1 MKLEL
6 FFMKMLGYIF
16 LYYIGFYF
24 YRLAENH
31 KKNKWLFGIV
41 GIATYIFG
49 NTLYIL
55 YDNFFLEQNINNFNI
70 LFFSFKSFSSGVLSI
85 FILFHLL
92 NFIWSR
98 KKVTREEDID
108 EIGSKIN

>member
-1 MKLEL
+1 
-6 FFMKMLGYIF
+6 MKMLGYIF
-16 LYYIGFYF
+16 LFYIGFYF

-31 KKNKWLFGIV
+31 KKNKCLSGIV

-49 NTLYIL
+49 NTMYIL
-55 YDNFFLEQNINNFNI
+55 YANFFLEQNINDFNI

-98 KKVTREEDID
+98 KKVIREE
-108 EIGSKIN
+108 EINKIGDNIE

>member
-1 MKLEL
+1 
-6 FFMKMLGYIF
+6 MKMLGYIF
-16 LYYIGFYF
+16 IFYIGFYF

-41 GIATYIFG
+41 GIITFVFG
-49 NTLYIL
+49 NFMYVLYA
-55 YDNFFLEQNINNFNI
+55 NFFLEQDINEFNI
-70 LFFSFKSFSSGVLSI
+70 LSVSFKSFSSGVLSI

-98 KKVTREEDID
+98 KKVIREEEID
-108 EIGSKIN
+108 KIGSNKN

>member
-1 MKLEL
+1 
-6 FFMKMLGYIF
+6 MKMLGYIF
-16 LYYIGFYF
+16 IFYTGFYF

-41 GIATYIFG
+41 GIASYIFG
-49 NTLYIL
+49 NAMYVLYA
-55 YDNFFLEQNINNFNI
+55 NFFLEQDINEFNI
-70 LFFSFKSFSSGVLSI
+70 LSVSFKSFSSGVLSI

-98 KKVTREEDID
+98 KKVIREEEID
-108 EIGSKIN
+108 KIGSKKK

>member
-1 MKLEL
+1 
-6 FFMKMLGYIF
+6 MKMLGYIF
-16 LYYIGFYF
+16 IFYIGFYF

-41 GIATYIFG
+41 GIITFVFG
-49 NTLYIL
+49 NFMYVLYA
-55 YDNFFLEQNINNFNI
+55 NFFLEQDINEFNI
-70 LFFSFKSFSSGVLSI
+70 LSVSFKSFSSGVLSI

-98 KKVTREEDID
+98 KKVIREEEID
-108 EIGSKIN
+108 KIGSKKK

>member
-1 MKLEL
+1 
-6 FFMKMLGYIF
+6 MKMLGYIF
-16 LYYIGFYF
+16 IFYTGFYF

-41 GIATYIFG
+41 GIVTFAFG
-49 NTLYIL
+49 NFMYVIYANLL
-55 YDNFFLEQNINNFNI
+55 LEQDTNEFNI
-70 LFFSFKSFSSGVLSI
+70 LSVSFKSFSSGVLSI

-98 KKVTREEDID
+98 KKVIREEEID
-108 EIGSKIN
+108 KIGSKKN